1 MIATIY
7 FNAQV
12 CSIKLEIKILN
23 DDDDDKIYC
32 KKYILNIFLNITL
45 YTQRITTK
53 LKIRIKFRFNCVNIK
68 DSINSLLY

>member
-1 MIATIY
+1 VIATIY